1 MKKTVIEFMNS
12 KKLLLIVLVLTAIIF
27 AIPSINYLLE
37 NKTILNFNEYFKFCL
52 EDTNRI
58 EQTIIY
64 IIILTLLTIC
74 YFLIVKNREKLFKNN
89 KQMYMYIAIIS
100 LIFVIVIPFL
110 SSDVFYYL
118 GVGRLDSQYGQNPY
132 YVTIKDFVES
142 EDNSKYLEQDTV
154 LAKGYENDWGR
165 TTVVYGPVWTVMCKI
180 VAGISFGNIDIAL
193 LLFKLLNV
201 IIHLVNCYLIYKLTG
216 KKLFILL
223 YGLNPYMFIEG
234 IANVHNDIYVV
245 TCILASLYFLL
256 KKKNLIVSI
265 VFLALATAIKYFAIL
280 LLPFIIIYYFRDK
293 KPRERLKKCFI
304 YGMLFI
310 FIVAITYLLY
320 IQDTQVLS
328 GIMTQQEKF
337 AKNFYIM
344 LMEYFDIPNL
354 VSNVNKVF
362 LISFIIIY
370 FFTCL
375 TLLYKKQIKFRE
387 EMRKT
392 EYFLVAFLFL
402 LITNFQPWY
411 IMWLFPLI
419 MWQKKKMIQFVV
431 QIALISQFANSVFL
445 INGEDWRNGTP
456 FTFFML
462 LGIFLCLNLG
472 PSGPGPNGPDKKMS
486 HRQTN
491 SMRQNKE

>member
-1 MKKTVIEFMNS
+1 MKEKVIEFMNS

-52 EDTNRI
+52 DDTNRI

-64 IIILTLLTIC
+64 LIILTLLTIC

-100 LIFVIVIPFL
+100 LIFVIVVPFL

-118 GVGRLDSQYGQNPY
+118 GVGRLDSAYGQNPY

-142 EDNSKYLEQDTV
+142 GNNSQYLEQDTV
-154 LAKGYENDWGR
+154 LAKGYENDWGS
-165 TTVVYGPVWTVMCKI
+165 TTVVYGPVWTLVCKI

-193 LLFKLLNV
+193 LLFKLLNMA
-201 IIHLVNCYLIYKLTG
+201 IHLVNCYLIYKLTG
-216 KKLFILL
+216 KKLFVLL

-245 TCILASLYFLL
+245 TCILSSLYFLL
-256 KKKNLIVSI
+256 KKKNIIVSI
-265 VFLALATAIKYFAIL
+265 IFLALATAIKYFAIL

-293 KPRERLKKCFI
+293 KPLERLKNCFL
-304 YGMLFI
+304 YGMLFV

-320 IQDTQVLS
+320 IQDIQVLS
-328 GIMTQQEKF
+328 GIMTQQGKF
-337 AKNFYIM
+337 TKNFYII

-354 VSNVNKVF
+354 VSNVNMIF

-375 TLLYKKQIKFRE
+375 TLLYKKQITFRE
-387 EMRKT
+387 EIRKA
-392 EYFLVAFLFL
+392 EYFLVVFLFL

-411 IMWLFPLI
+411 IMWLFPLM
-419 MWQKKKMIQFVV
+419 MWQKKKMLQFVV

-445 INGEDWRNGTP
+445 INGEGWRNGTP

-462 LGIFLCLNLG
+462 LGICICLNLG
-472 PSGPGPNGPDKKMS
+472 EFKLRTRFKNRKRGLNGD
-486 HRQTN
+486 N
-491 SMRQNKE
+491 N

>member
-1 MKKTVIEFMNS
+1 MKEKVIGFIHS
-12 KKLLLIVLVLTAIIF
+12 KKIILIGFVLMAIIF
-27 AIPSINYLLE
+27 AVPSIQYLLE
-37 NKTILNFNEYFKFCL
+37 NGTILNFNEYFKFCL
-52 EDTNRI
+52 DDSNRV

-64 IIILTLLTIC
+64 LMLLTGLTIC
-74 YFLIVKNREKLFKNN
+74 YFLIVKHREKLFKNN
-89 KQMYMYIAIIS
+89 KQMYMYMYIAIIS
-100 LIFVIVIPFL
+100 LIFVIVVPFL

-118 GVGRLDSQYGQNPY
+118 GVGRLDSAYGQNPY

-142 EDNSKYLEQDTV
+142 EDNRQYLEQDTV
-154 LAKGYENDWGR
+154 LAKGYENDWGS
-165 TTVVYGPVWTVMCKI
+165 TTVVYGPVWTLVCKI
-180 VAGISFGNIDIAL
+180 VAGISFGNIDIGL
-193 LLFKLLNV
+193 LVFKLLNMA
-201 IIHLVNCYLIYKLTG
+201 IHLVNCYLIYKLTG
-216 KKLFILL
+216 KKLFVLL

-245 TCILASLYFLL
+245 TCIFASLYFLL
-256 KKKNLIVSI
+256 KKKNILVSI
-265 VFLALATAIKYFAIL
+265 IFLALATAIKYFAIL
-280 LLPFIIIYYFRDK
+280 LLPFIIMYYFRDK
-293 KPRERLKKCFI
+293 KPWERLKNCFL
-304 YGMLFI
+304 YGMLFV

-320 IQDTQVLS
+320 IQDIQVLS

-337 AKNFYIM
+337 TKNFYII

-354 VSNVNKVF
+354 VSNVNTIF

-375 TLLYKKQIKFRE
+375 TLLYKKQIKFRQ

-411 IMWLFPLI
+411 IMWLFPLM

-445 INGEDWRNGTP
+445 INGEGWRNGTP

-462 LGIFLCLNLG
+462 LGIFVCLNL
-472 PSGPGPNGPDKKMS
+472 MS
-486 HRQTN
+486 HRQTIP
-491 SMRQNKE
+491 MRQKNRSFK

>member
-1 MKKTVIEFMNS
+1 MKEKVIGFIHS
-12 KKLLLIVLVLTAIIF
+12 KKVILMVFALIAIIF
-27 AIPSINYLLE
+27 AVPSMKYLSE
-37 NKTILNFNEYFKFCL
+37 NGTILNFNEYFKFCL
-52 EDTNRI
+52 NDTNRV

-64 IIILTLLTIC
+64 VAILAVLTIF
-74 YFLIVKNREKLFKNN
+74 YFLIVKNRDTLFKSN
-89 KQMYMYIAIIS
+89 KYMYMYIAIIS
-100 LIFVIVIPFL
+100 LIFVVVVPFL

-142 EDNSKYLEQDTV
+142 GDNRQYLEQDTV
-154 LAKGYENDWGR
+154 LAKGYENDWGS
-165 TTVVYGPVWTVMCKI
+165 TTVVYGPIWTLVCKM

-193 LLFKLLNV
+193 LLFKLLNMA
-201 IIHLVNCYLIYKLTG
+201 IHLVNCYLIYKLTG
-216 KKLFILL
+216 KKLFVLL

-256 KKKNLIVSI
+256 KKKNILVSI
-265 VFLALATAIKYFAIL
+265 LFLALATAIKYFAIL
-280 LLPFIIIYYFRDK
+280 LLPFIIIYYSRDK
-293 KPRERLKKCFI
+293 KPLERLKNCFL
-304 YGMLFI
+304 YGMLFV

-320 IQDTQVLS
+320 IQDIQVLS
-328 GIMTQQEKF
+328 GIMTQQQKF
-337 AKNFYIM
+337 TKNFYII
-344 LMEYFDIPNL
+344 LMEYFDIPDL
-354 VSNVNKVF
+354 VSNVNMIF

-375 TLLYKKQIKFRE
+375 TLLYKKQIIFRE
-387 EMRKT
+387 EMRKI

-411 IMWLFPLI
+411 IMWLFPLM
-419 MWQKKKMIQFVV
+419 MWQKKQMIQFIV

-445 INGEDWRNGTP
+445 INGEGWRNGTP

-462 LGIFLCLNLG
+462 LGIFVCLNL
-472 PSGPGPNGPDKKMS
+472 MS

-491 SMRQNKE
+491 SMRQKNVA

>member
-1 MKKTVIEFMNS
+1 MNS
-12 KKLLLIVLVLTAIIF
+12 KRLLLIVFVLTAILF
-27 AIPSINYLLE
+27 AIPSIQYLLE
-37 NKTILNFNEYFKFCL
+37 NRTILNFNEYFKFCL
-52 EDTNRI
+52 EDTNRV

-64 IIILTLLTIC
+64 LIILTLLTIC
-74 YFLIVKNREKLFKNN
+74 YFLIVKHREKLFKNN

-100 LIFVIVIPFL
+100 LIFVIVVPFL

-142 EDNSKYLEQDTV
+142 GDNSQYLEQDTV
-154 LAKGYENDWGR
+154 LAKGYENDWGS
-165 TTVVYGPVWTVMCKI
+165 TTVVYGPVWTLVCKI
-180 VAGISFGNIDIAL
+180 VAGISFGNIDIGL
-193 LLFKLLNV
+193 LVFKLLNMA
-201 IIHLVNCYLIYKLTG
+201 IHLVNCYLIYKLTG
-216 KKLFILL
+216 KKLFVLL

-245 TCILASLYFLL
+245 TCIFASLYFLL
-256 KKKNLIVSI
+256 KKKNILVSI
-265 VFLALATAIKYFAIL
+265 IFLALATAIKYFAIL
-280 LLPFIIIYYFRDK
+280 LLPFIIMYYFRDK
-293 KPRERLKKCFI
+293 KPGERLKNCFL
-304 YGMLFI
+304 YGMLFV

-320 IQDTQVLS
+320 IQDMQVLS
-328 GIMTQQEKF
+328 GIMTQQGKF
-337 AKNFYIM
+337 TKNFYII

-354 VSNVNKVF
+354 VSNVNRVL

-375 TLLYKKQIKFRE
+375 TLLFKKQITFRE
-387 EMRKT
+387 EMRKIQ
-392 EYFLVAFLFL
+392 YFLVAFLFL

-411 IMWLFPLI
+411 IMWLFPLM

-445 INGEDWRNGTP
+445 INGEGWRNGTP

-462 LGIFLCLNLG
+462 LGIFVCFNVTDIKF
-472 PSGPGPNGPDKKMS
+472 NKTKNDKLK
-486 HRQTN
+486 
-491 SMRQNKE
+491 KL

>member
-1 MKKTVIEFMNS
+1 MKEKIIEFMNS
-12 KKLLLIVLVLTAIIF
+12 KRLLLIVFVLTAILF
-27 AIPSINYLLE
+27 AIPSIQYLLE
-37 NKTILNFNEYFKFCL
+37 NRTILNFNEYFKFCL
-52 EDTNRI
+52 EDTNRV

-64 IIILTLLTIC
+64 LIILTLLTIC

-100 LIFVIVIPFL
+100 LIFVIVVPFL

-142 EDNSKYLEQDTV
+142 GDNSQYLEQDTV
-154 LAKGYENDWGR
+154 LAKGYENDWGS
-165 TTVVYGPVWTVMCKI
+165 TTVVYGPVWTLVCKI
-180 VAGISFGNIDIAL
+180 VAGISFGNIDIGL
-193 LLFKLLNV
+193 LVFKLLNMA
-201 IIHLVNCYLIYKLTG
+201 IHLVNCYLIYKLTG
-216 KKLFILL
+216 KKLFVLL

-245 TCILASLYFLL
+245 TCIFASLYFLL
-256 KKKNLIVSI
+256 KKKNILVSI
-265 VFLALATAIKYFAIL
+265 IFLALATAIKYFAVL
-280 LLPFIIIYYFRDK
+280 LLPFIIMYYFRDK
-293 KPRERLKKCFI
+293 KPWERLKNCFL
-304 YGMLFI
+304 YGMLFV

-320 IQDTQVLS
+320 IQDMQVLS
-328 GIMTQQEKF
+328 GIMTQQGKF
-337 AKNFYIM
+337 TKNFYII

-354 VSNVNKVF
+354 VSNVNRVL

-375 TLLYKKQIKFRE
+375 TLLFKKQITFRE
-387 EMRKT
+387 EMRKIQ
-392 EYFLVAFLFL
+392 YFLVAFLFL

-411 IMWLFPLI
+411 IMWLFPLMI
-419 MWQKKKMIQFVV
+419 WQKKRMIQFVV

-445 INGEDWRNGTP
+445 INGEGWRNGTP

-462 LGIFLCLNLG
+462 LGIFVCFNVTDIKF
-472 PSGPGPNGPDKKMS
+472 NKTKNDKLK
-486 HRQTN
+486 
-491 SMRQNKE
+491 KL